1 MIILLA
7 ALLRAG
13 VFVGAELRPE
23 RFDFPDSHR
32 YLAVARNIA
41 DGRGPIESDRVR
53 AGTDPLYPYILAVGV
68 KLGFQSDAALMRFGR
83 LVNALAGLMSVVFLA
98 SLARR
103 LVGEGPALFAAFIL
117 AVDPILLF
125 FNALVLTEALYTALL
140 LAGVCCIAG
149 IAGGRGGLCWAAAAG
164 VLLGVATTMRSTS
177 LFMPI
182 ALLPLVWHFA
192 GPAVSRRVGAAAVF
206 LLLAA
211 AMLIPTTTRNYRLFG
226 HIIPVRTGSG
236 AGLMEALGPWADGG
250 PGMDRIRYP
259 EFPPGAGEYERD
271 RLCRSAAM
279 TWAGE
284 HPGGVISLAWAKLR
298 RTWSVTINAA
308 DYSSGLYAAMAWL
321 TVAPEFALAI
331 GGLWLLRR
339 QRAVFVLL
347 LVPAIYF
354 TLLHMVFVGSVRYR
368 VPAMPFLF
376 VLAGVALHRIGHGL
390 RRHGSA

>member
-1 MIILLA
+1 
-7 ALLRAG
+7 
-13 VFVGAELRPE
+13 
-23 RFDFPDSHR
+23 
-32 YLAVARNIA
+32 
-41 DGRGPIESDRVR
+41 
-53 AGTDPLYPYILAVGV
+53 
-68 KLGFQSDAALMRFGR
+68 
-83 LVNALAGLMSVVFLA
+83 VFL
-98 SLARR
+98 
-103 LVGEGPALFAAFIL
+103 V
-117 AVDPILLF
+117 
-125 FNALVLTEALYTALL
+125 
-140 LAGVCCIAG
+140 
-149 IAGGRGGLCWAAAAG
+149 
-164 VLLGVATTMRSTS
+164 
-177 LFMPI
+177 
-182 ALLPLVWHFA
+182 
-192 GPAVSRRVGAAAVF
+192 
-206 LLLAA
+206 LAA

-226 HIIPVRTGSG
+226 HFIPVRTGGG

-284 HPGGVISLAWAKLR
+284 HPGGVLSLAWAKLR

-308 DYSSGLYAAMAWL
+308 DYSSGLYTAMAWL

-376 VLAGVALHRIGHGL
+376 ILAGVALHRIGHGL